1 MISWKPLALTKQLYY
16 NSLVHSLL
24 IKGSVT
30 ENIFIDNNYR
40 LAYLFNILMPFYSI
54 PMHELVRTIIHKS
67 LCVIIAHFIRY
78 YKQSETYTE
87 DKQTSSKLTSLLV
100 FPIYL

>member
-1 MISWKPLALTKQLYY
+1 MQ
-16 NSLVHSLL
+16 
-24 IKGSVT
+24 
-30 ENIFIDNNYR
+30 
-40 LAYLFNILMPFYSI
+40 FYST

-87 DKQTSSKLTSLLV
+87 DKQTSSKLTSLQSIFSSPNQQQCLCIV
-100 FPIYL
+100 MLFAV